1 MVSSENIN
9 SEFIGESLSFT
20 EPTLINSQNREISL
34 SVFQRITEVK
44 LLLSL

>member
-20 EPTLINSQNREISL
+20 EPTLINRQNRANL
-34 SVFQRITEVK
+34 
-44 LLLSL
+44 